1 MESMSYSQYRDV
13 ISGLGIAVEDAEVL
27 ADCMVTKKVCF
38 WINTAPVNK
47 EQITKVNEYF
57 VQNSIPI
64 VLQVDHI
71 PTRDK
76 YIWEVKIKR

>member
-1 MESMSYSQYRDV
+1 MSYSQYRDV

-27 ADCMVTKKVCF
+27 ADCMVTKKVCS
-38 WINTAPVNK
+38 WISNVPVNK

-71 PTRDK
+71 PTRINIFGK
-76 YIWEVKIKR
+76 LK